1 MTLHQGDLCP
11 HCGFIIVM
19 PPDLD
24 PICSCCSGNVLHEDE
39 SELKPEAGV

>member
-1 MTLHQGDLCP
+1 MKIHRLSVLNQGDLCP

-24 PICSCCSGNVLHEDE
+24 PICMSCGKNVLE
-39 SELKPEAGV
+39 P